1 MGATLEPGLAEVER
15 LLSVGDWAGARAR
28 LTGLVTS
35 LPLPPLHAV
44 MLRCR
49 SVTLQVRSD
58 NIEHFLKL

>member
-1 MGATLEPGLAEVER
+1 MVSREVGATLEPGLTEVER

-28 LTGLVTS
+28 LTGLLTS

-49 SVTLQVRSD
+49 SVT
-58 NIEHFLKL
+58 